1 MGRLDVFRR
10 AELERRGD
18 EIYTA
23 SFISPMDTRRYIAD
37 ACVFGG
43 EAAFPGMPCF
53 HSFFPPPPPF
63 FFLFSAAPSVV
74 FESQQRRNSLLSVCS
89 LGGRAVRCFV
99 SGRCSAMRALL
110 FAREALFRGIIS
122 RAQARALPAH
132 EKYTFAAEPRDRLA
146 GLCGLC
152 IFRFYRVENFAGR
165 PS

>member
-1 MGRLDVFRR
+1 MKFIRPPLFLPWIHGDILRTRVCLAEKPPFLGCR
-10 AELERRGD
+10 ASTL
-18 EIYTA
+18 
-23 SFISPMDTRRYIAD
+23 SSL
-37 ACVFGG
+37 
-43 EAAFPGMPCF
+43 
-53 HSFFPPPPPF
+53 PPPLF

>member
-53 HSFFPPPPPF
+53 HSFCSPPPPF
-63 FFLFSAAPSVV
+63 FFSFSPRLRLSSLKASKGAILSFPFALLGAELSVV
-74 FESQQRRNSLLSVCS
+74 LSLVAAARCERFSSLAKLYFEV
-89 LGGRAVRCFV
+89 
-99 SGRCSAMRALL
+99 
-110 FAREALFRGIIS
+110 
-122 RAQARALPAH
+122 
-132 EKYTFAAEPRDRLA
+132 
-146 GLCGLC
+146 
-152 IFRFYRVENFAGR
+152 
-165 PS
+165 